1 MQTDKQQ
8 RPVLVTAVSTSV
20 LPLIHSELELSP
32 LDKKSDYRLYLVIEP
47 LSITYDAVSQKN
59 IDNDYLRE

>member
-8 RPVLVTAVSTSV
+8 RPVLVTAVSTSS

-47 LSITYDAVSQKN
+47 LSIAYDAVS
-59 IDNDYLRE
+59 